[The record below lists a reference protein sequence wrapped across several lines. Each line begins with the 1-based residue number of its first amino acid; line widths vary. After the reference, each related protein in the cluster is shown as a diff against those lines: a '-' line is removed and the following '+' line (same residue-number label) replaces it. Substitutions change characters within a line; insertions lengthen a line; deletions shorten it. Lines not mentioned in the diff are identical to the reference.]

1 MKKTSLLLA
10 VLMVFGGVM
19 SAQATVC
26 KIKKPH
32 LATITPSTINLM
44 EQNGRVDAN
53 FKLDIPKK
61 FVQNRERFVFTPVL
75 TNYDRVAPFQSLII
89 DGKKFDKVQQKLEKK
104 GRWNDNT
111 NYGNAIMLANT
122 KEARTINYSSSV
134 RYEPWME
141 NADFVV
147 VQKFINQAETVVV
160 AEDIVGRGVKVT
172 PKPVVVPVVEKR
184 EQVIHKETGRITVNY
199 KINSSEL
206 DMSMDNNSA
215 EMNRLR
221 DLIKKLNSDKNIEIQ
236 NITITGSSSPD
247 GNATQNM
254 QLAQR
259 RAETLKNYIVRELNM
274 TPAQAA
280 NIKIV
285 NLGANWDGLNQLIM
299 KSDMSGKD
307 QLLNALSTSN
317 LNQRQANMRKSSQFN
332 YLKTNILP
340 QLRYAE
346 YEVNYTI
353 KSERIV
359 RQ

>member
-10 VLMVFGGVM
+10 VFMIFGGVM
-19 SAQATVC
+19 SAQASPC
-26 KIKKPH
+26 KIKKIN
-32 LATITPSTINLM
+32 LATVSPSTIELM
-44 EQNGRVDAN
+44 EKNGRVDAN

-61 FVQNRERFVFTPVL
+61 FVKNSERFVFTPVL
-75 TNYDRVAPFQSLII
+75 TNYDRVAPFQSLVI
-89 DGKKFDKVQQKLEKK
+89 DGKNFDKVQRKLEKK

-122 KEARTINYSSSV
+122 KEARQINYSSSV

-141 NADFVV
+141 NADFVA
-147 VQKFINQAETVVV
+147 VQKFMNDVETVVV
-160 AEDIVGRGVKVT
+160 AEDIIGRGVRV
-172 PKPVVVPVVEKR
+172 PKPVVVVPVVEKR

-215 EMNRLR
+215 EMNKLR
-221 DLIKKLNSDKNIEIQ
+221 DLIKKLNSDKNINIE

-259 RAETLKNYIVRELNM
+259 RAETLKNYIVRELGM
-274 TPAQAA
+274 SQAEA
-280 NIKIV
+280 AKIKIV

-299 KSDMSGKD
+299 NSNISNKD
-307 QLLNALSTSN
+307 QLLNSLSTSN

-359 RQ
+359 RH